1 VTNRDEY
8 GGAICR
14 VAAPLRNACKKAERW
29 QSCDNAFRASRFD
42 VSGQLREKGRITV
55 LQYRIMIHNSQEF
68 SGITRAGLEDSDP
81 TTPGPILLQGHGSAA
96 RHQNIWV
103 IPAD

>member
-1 VTNRDEY
+1 
-8 GGAICR
+8 
-14 VAAPLRNACKKAERW
+14 
-29 QSCDNAFRASRFD
+29 
-42 VSGQLREKGRITV
+42 
-55 LQYRIMIHNSQEF
+55 MIHNSQEF

-96 RHQNIWV
+96 RHRSIWV